1 VRRVFNLSLVK
12 KPLANQAGREPKHRP
27 DLLSRTPCNFSCW
40 FRVVL
45 IHNQRRIAVV
55 GNGNIGV
62 GNKAATRKPGQ
73 QMAGAMSQQS
83 APVMG
88 DNQSSPQKFVR
99 LVGYRDPKVRS
110 GLEVRPSPNPVK
122 R

>member
-1 VRRVFNLSLVK
+1 M
-12 KPLANQAGREPKHRP
+12 
-27 DLLSRTPCNFSCW
+27 
-40 FRVVL
+40 
-45 IHNQRRIAVV
+45 

-62 GNKAATRKPGQ
+62 GNTAAPRKSGQ

-88 DNQSSPQKFVR
+88 DNQCSPQKFVR
-99 LVGYRDPKVRS
+99 LVGCRDPKARELKPRDLADSKVRT
-110 GLEVRPSPNPVK
+110 GTEARPYPNPPK